1 MFIQK
6 IFFNS
11 IFKKFFFG
19 FIVILILFGLV
30 GFFDYL
36 NISSLR
42 NISRQAIF
50 YNNQASSLYEMS
62 ISLETLESKIDNFF
76 EFRYLTYY
84 EEAFNEIENME
95 TRIKRLSQDL
105 GAYGVTGLGE
115 CEDNFSDLK
124 KMIEGVGK
132 INYMLSTS
140 REVNTQVILVYDQ
153 INKVKKS
160 VRYLLDGIQKM
171 LIKNK
176 TALEELVFR
185 VVSRQVAIVFFI
197 MAIGIFVALF
207 VAKTI
212 VKPILVLNKA
222 ALQIAKGDLSK
233 DVDVSAKDEIGDL
246 GRAFNSMLNHLRNS
260 TTSIENLYK
269 EIDKHKETQE
279 ELEKK
284 NIEMRVTN
292 KYLADNERAIKNM
305 FADIKEAN
313 DELKRAQNQLIQ
325 SEKLASIGQLS
336 AGVAHEINNPLGFV
350 NSNLS
355 TLDKY
360 VRSLERILIE
370 LDSLQTSVKNGDVA
384 EAQRIEEQIAHIED
398 ELDIQYIMKDI
409 HNLLKESQ
417 DGLDR
422 IKKIVMD
429 LKTFSRRDEKVKT
442 MEDIN
447 KVIDGVI
454 NIVWNEIKYKA
465 ELEKEYG
472 DIPKIECN
480 PQQLGQVFI
489 NLLTNAVQAM
499 DNRGKITVRTHIK
512 DRNVYVDVIDTGRGM
527 SPEIAKNIFE
537 PFFTTKKSGVGTGLG
552 LSLSY
557 DIIKAHKGHI
567 TVDSTVGKGTKFTVI
582 IPV

>member
-50 YNNQASSLYEMS
+50 YNNQASSFYEMS

>member
-11 IFKKFFFG
+11 IFKKIFFG

>member
-480 PQQLGQVFI
+480 PQQLGQVF
-489 NLLTNAVQAM
+489 
-499 DNRGKITVRTHIK
+499 
-512 DRNVYVDVIDTGRGM
+512 
-527 SPEIAKNIFE
+527 
-537 PFFTTKKSGVGTGLG
+537 
-552 LSLSY
+552 
-557 DIIKAHKGHI
+557 
-567 TVDSTVGKGTKFTVI
+567 
-582 IPV
+582 